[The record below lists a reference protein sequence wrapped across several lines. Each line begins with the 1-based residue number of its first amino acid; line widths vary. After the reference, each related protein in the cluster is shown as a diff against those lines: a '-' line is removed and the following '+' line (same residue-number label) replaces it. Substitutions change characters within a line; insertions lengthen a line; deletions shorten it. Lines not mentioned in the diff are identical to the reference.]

1 MKDRIIVW
9 IVLLLIA
16 IGYIGISST
25 IKSKKTE
32 NEKAKQTKILVYN
45 DVASDSVVKETI
57 ERDSK
62 LSKKIDFC
70 DDSDDAELIITK
82 TNNELDENLEI
93 KSSSYTPLVVCM
105 KNSKNLEKYQ
115 ENKLL
120 TTASGEITNSPD
132 DEIKIDFNKIINA
145 VVKDKDWSEFG
156 GSESDIRIFIPEDD
170 TLEYEIFKKF
180 LITTI
185 NGGTYPS
192 EGEKLDD
199 AESKADK
206 FLDSSNC
213 VETENV
219 YSELSK
225 INSLNSNDI
234 YILFEADL
242 MNSSTWTQGK
252 LDIAIA
258 YPKVTLVKHMYI
270 QENSEENL
278 NTEELPKELNYRTSD
293 TSLADMEEKIY
304 NISDDFSFIEVET
317 NEVEITGIEIF
328 VFFLLALAVMSGIA
342 AAIHEFS

>member
-1 MKDRIIVW
+1 MKKRIIVW
-9 IVLLLIA
+9 IVLLSIA
-16 IGYIGISST
+16 IGYIGISSVVKSKT
-25 IKSKKTE
+25 IKKQEDKKT
-32 NEKAKQTKILVYN
+32 KVLVYN
-45 DVASDSVVKETI
+45 DVAGDSVVKKTI
-57 ERDSK
+57 EDSSN
-62 LSKKIDFC
+62 LSKKIVFT

-105 KNSKNLEKYQ
+105 KNSKDLKKYQ

-145 VVKDKDWSEFG
+145 VVKGKDWSEFG
-156 GSESDIRIFIPEDD
+156 GAESDIRVIIPDDD

-192 EGEKLDD
+192 DEDRLSD
-199 AESKADK
+199 AESKAEK

-213 VETENV
+213 EQTENV
-219 YSELSK
+219 YSQLSK

-242 MNSSTWTQGK
+242 MNSSIWSQK
-252 LDIAIA
+252 NLDIAIA

-270 QENSEENL
+270 QENSGENL
-278 NTEELPKELNYRTSD
+278 SSTIEELPKELNYRT
-293 TSLADMEEKIY
+293 TGTLLADEENSY
-304 NISDDFSFIEVET
+304 NISDNFSFIEVDI
-317 NEVEITGIEIF
+317 NVNI
-328 VFFLLALAVMSGIA
+328 
-342 AAIHEFS
+342 

>member
-62 LSKKIDFC
+62 LGKKIDFC

-132 DEIKIDFNKIINA
+132 DEIKIDFNKIVTIQTITSNHEK
-145 VVKDKDWSEFG
+145 VS
-156 GSESDIRIFIPEDD
+156 SLPFI
-170 TLEYEIFKKF
+170 
-180 LITTI
+180 
-185 NGGTYPS
+185 
-192 EGEKLDD
+192 
-199 AESKADK
+199 
-206 FLDSSNC
+206 
-213 VETENV
+213 
-219 YSELSK
+219 
-225 INSLNSNDI
+225 
-234 YILFEADL
+234 
-242 MNSSTWTQGK
+242 
-252 LDIAIA
+252 
-258 YPKVTLVKHMYI
+258 KV
-270 QENSEENL
+270 
-278 NTEELPKELNYRTSD
+278 
-293 TSLADMEEKIY
+293 
-304 NISDDFSFIEVET
+304 
-317 NEVEITGIEIF
+317 
-328 VFFLLALAVMSGIA
+328 
-342 AAIHEFS
+342 